1 MVEFAVLAPS
11 LLDHATCEVTVEL
24 QHKPENEQH
33 QARLLGTAAIPLIDW
48 NTLNNETQ
56 VDLQLVDPQQRVCPS
71 LLQQRGTDNADRCL
85 KKRLCHNQPAVTE
98 TNGLYGTVKLAL
110 NYTQHPVKTDTWS
123 ELTPKTGTVAS
134 PMMLAPLRSPPE
146 RATATTSR
154 AGNTKPTPPLNEDE
168 RLQLALAAAEQ
179 IVGGVVKTQVVEA
192 CNPDLKTAE
201 AEVQIAVRRWEREAE
216 CSEQQAKQAEK
227 PLRGKQLGRKK
238 LQHDIVKRNPMMS
251 SLPVM
256 TDSTGSMVLSR
267 NELMRESQDF
277 ETSNE
282 AVNWQKLAKMS
293 LSKCRPGKTKE
304 ESMRAEANDWKLGR
318 TVLTASGQTRAVFS
332 ARSHDRI
339 VAADRIEALRLLVET
354 VGRTPVLCDLPPF
367 ARLSLVTKMQLKT
380 VNGGETVF
388 EAGDKADAMY
398 VVKEGL
404 LTVSTSGR
412 PETRLSEG
420 ETFGEAALFAAKG
433 VRSSTVRAQIQSV
446 LWELTADAYKTVPLH
461 HSTRSVATKWMI
473 RAKTKQSSTSTA
485 ALSGAHDGIVVD
497 TVA

>member
-1 MVEFAVLAPS
+1 
-11 LLDHATCEVTVEL
+11 
-24 QHKPENEQH
+24 
-33 QARLLGTAAIPLIDW
+33 
-48 NTLNNETQ
+48 
-56 VDLQLVDPQQRVCPS
+56 
-71 LLQQRGTDNADRCL
+71 
-85 KKRLCHNQPAVTE
+85 
-98 TNGLYGTVKLAL
+98 
-110 NYTQHPVKTDTWS
+110 
-123 ELTPKTGTVAS
+123 
-134 PMMLAPLRSPPE
+134 
-146 RATATTSR
+146 
-154 AGNTKPTPPLNEDE
+154 
-168 RLQLALAAAEQ
+168 
-179 IVGGVVKTQVVEA
+179 
-192 CNPDLKTAE
+192 
-201 AEVQIAVRRWEREAE
+201 
-216 CSEQQAKQAEK
+216 
-227 PLRGKQLGRKK
+227 
-238 LQHDIVKRNPMMS
+238 
-251 SLPVM
+251 M

-267 NELMRESQDF
+267 DELMRESQDF